1 VLLHC
6 GEIKFG
12 LKLNRMH
19 LNDGMMYGGGRSGL
33 RLERKDDLEIL
44 LRQRRDWF
52 SATIMDLG

>member
-1 VLLHC
+1 MLLHC

-44 LRQRRDWF
+44 LRQRRD
-52 SATIMDLG
+52 